1 MATERAELEAFYRRY
16 LQRCNEHRFDEL
28 DEFVDEHVEV
38 NGVVQGLRGYAEG
51 LGAVVEAVPDY
62 HWDLRRLLVDRSWL
76 SAHLIDT
83 GTTSAGRPIS
93 IQEFAMYRVADGRI
107 VGDHGRQPTCATHRR
122 SWSGRRSG
130 KAGAWPPSAARW
142 PITLPGDR
150 VKSDAKPAPHLSY

>member
-1 MATERAELEAFYRRY
+1 MATERAELEAIYNRD
-16 LQRCNEHRFDEL
+16 LQRCNEHRVDEL

-38 NGVVQGLRGYAEG
+38 NGVVQGLHGYAEG
-51 LGAVVEAVPDY
+51 LGAVVEAGPDY
-62 HWDLRRLLVDRSWL
+62 HWDLRP
-76 SAHLIDT
+76 
-83 GTTSAGRPIS
+83 AGRGRLAERAFDRHGHDLGRPADKHS
-93 IQEFAMYRVADGRI
+93 GVAMYRVADGRI

>member
-1 MATERAELEAFYRRY
+1 MAIERAELEAFYDRY

-38 NGVVQGLRGYAEG
+38 NGVVQGLHGYAEG

-62 HWDLRRLLVDRSWL
+62 HWDLRRLLVDGSWL

-93 IQEFAMYRVADGRI
+93 IQEFAVYRVADGRI
-107 VGDHGRQPTCATHRR
+107 VEVWGDLDR
-122 SWSGRRSG
+122 
-130 KAGAWPPSAARW
+130 ARLA
-142 PITLPGDR
+142 I
-150 VKSDAKPAPHLSY
+150 